1 MILCFRKPIAI
12 IILFNNVF
20 PITWYGTCKLNLLE
34 VQIVFLVK
42 GIPFFK
48 SIISVNQVH

>member
-20 PITWYGTCKLNLLE
+20 PYGTCKLNLLE